1 MKNVLVLSHDDAGQ
15 EARLQ
20 AGLDVTRA
28 LDGHLTCLDVM
39 AMPTVYTGVYGFG
52 GEELVLARV
61 REWGEE
67 KRARLIERLAREDVS
82 YTVLG
87 ALGEPAAAL
96 TQAADLADLIVVTSR
111 TGTGPDEPKH
121 ARPTGLPVRAKRP
134 VLAVPPES
142 RGFDPATPVIVAWD
156 GSDEAAE
163 ALRAAVPLMQRAKD
177 VTVLRIGRETG
188 ENTIEEAGAYLSRHG
203 IHAELLQLPESE
215 TTAGSILQIA
225 TERSAGWI
233 VMGAYGM
240 GRAAERLFGGVTRTM
255 LLDSAVPLLI
265 AH

>member
-20 AGLDVTRA
+20 AAFDVTRA

-39 AMPTVYTGVYGFG
+39 AMPTVYAGVYGFG
-52 GEELVLARV
+52 GEELVLAKV

-67 KRARLIERLAREDVS
+67 KRAKLIERLAREDVP

-87 ALGEPAAAL
+87 ALGEPALAL
-96 TQAADLADLIVVTSR
+96 KEAADLADLIVVSSH

-121 ARPTGLPVRAKRP
+121 TRPANLPVRAKRP
-134 VLAVPPES
+134 VLAVPPLS
-142 RGFDPATPVIVAWD
+142 RGFDPATPALIAWD

-163 ALRAAVPLMQRAKD
+163 ALRAAVPLMKLSGE
-177 VTVLRIGRETG
+177 VTILRIGRETG
-188 ENTIEEAGAYLSRHG
+188 ENTIDEAGAYLSRHD
-203 IHAELLQLPESE
+203 IHAELLEQPEGD
-215 TTAGSILQIA
+215 TVAGSILQTA
-225 TERSAGWI
+225 RERTAGWI

-240 GRAAERLFGGVTRTM
+240 GQAAERLFGGVTRTM
-255 LLDSAVPLLI
+255 LLESKVPLLI